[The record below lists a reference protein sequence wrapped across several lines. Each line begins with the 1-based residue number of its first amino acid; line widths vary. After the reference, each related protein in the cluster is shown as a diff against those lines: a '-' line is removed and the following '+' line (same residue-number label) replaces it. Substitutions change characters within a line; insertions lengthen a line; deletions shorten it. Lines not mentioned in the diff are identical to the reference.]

1 VNLDD
6 YRTLFMLTVL
16 GFVLIFSVPIFNIFV
31 TVDEDSGKFSEFWLL
46 GSNQMVGDY
55 PFYVNGTEEY
65 TVSLGVGNH
74 MGSSEYYKICVKF
87 SNSTEFLPNPD
98 IGLPSVLPCLVE
110 YQFFISDSGVWEAP
124 ISFRFKDMFVQDDV
138 LSVTNIALNG
148 EIIPVSAS
156 ANWDSEEERYF
167 FDLFFELWRYD
178 VESDNFIFDNRF
190 LTLSLNINV

>member
-1 VNLDD
+1 MNLDD
-6 YRTLFMLTVL
+6 YRTLFMLAVL

-31 TVDEDSGKFSEFWLL
+31 NVEEDSGRFSEFYLL

-74 MGSSEYYKICVKF
+74 IGTSEYYKICVKF
-87 SNSTEFLPNPD
+87 SNSTELLPNPD
-98 IGLPSVLPCLVE
+98 IGLPSILPCLVE
-110 YQFFISDSGVWEAP
+110 YRFFISDSGVWEAP
-124 ISFRFKDMFVQDDV
+124 ISFRFKDMFVHDDV

-148 EIIPVSAS
+148 DSIPVTTSAT
-156 ANWDSEEERYF
+156 WDSEEEGYY

-178 VESDNFIFDNRF
+178 MESDNFVFDNRF
-190 LTLSLNINV
+190 LTLSLNINT